1 MLFVFSGFAIFVVFV
16 TRKEVSNNWF
26 LFCWRIWPF
35 LLLTGRTC
43 RTWTI
48 LWTERLLS
56 NSGHGMATPAPMEVD
71 NNNNVVDIINCV
83 ALYYEKDASGNVFL
97 RKGKFRVPASRLSLK
112 RNSRVSRPEFKSSRE
127 LKRSLNFNDLN
138 IRVLYLEYQ
147 WTLCPALRSS
157 KGSHFRWRSKLPAW
171 KGVRIC
177 SCYSIQ

>member
-1 MLFVFSGFAIFVVFV
+1 M
-16 TRKEVSNNWF
+16 
-26 LFCWRIWPF
+26 
-35 LLLTGRTC
+35 TGRTC

-83 ALYYEKDASGNVFL
+83 ALYYEKGASGNVFL
-97 RKGKFRVPASRLSLK
+97 RKGKFRVPASRQSLK

>member
-1 MLFVFSGFAIFVVFV
+1 M
-16 TRKEVSNNWF
+16 
-26 LFCWRIWPF
+26 
-35 LLLTGRTC
+35 TGRTC